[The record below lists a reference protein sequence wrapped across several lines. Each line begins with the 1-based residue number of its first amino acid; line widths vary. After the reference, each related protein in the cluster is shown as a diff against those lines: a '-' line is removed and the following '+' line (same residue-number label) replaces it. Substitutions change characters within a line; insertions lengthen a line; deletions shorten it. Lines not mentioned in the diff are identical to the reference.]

1 MRVFTYVI
9 DHDLGFAPNPFH
21 GVCTL
26 AACKPF
32 IRRNAEVGDLILG
45 TGSKPNKIDGR
56 LSYWMKVSKI
66 ITFDEYW
73 RSPSYQ
79 AKRPTM
85 NGSRMQQYGDNIYHR
100 DSETGDWR
108 QANSFHSADDGA
120 LSPPNLLR
128 DTGKTERVLL
138 GDDFAYWGAEGPAI
152 PDYLSDFVHKTQGHR
167 CSYGA
172 DRIAALQAWLE
183 ALPRPL
189 FLGRPTNWPPPA
201 T

>member
-32 IRRNAEVGDLILG
+32 IRKYAKEGDLILG
-45 TGSKPNKIDGR
+45 TGSKPNNIQGR
-56 LSYWMKVSKI
+56 LTYWMKVSKI

-73 RSPSYQ
+73 KSSKYE

-100 DSETGDWR
+100 DSETGEWC
-108 QANSFHSADDGA
+108 QVNSFHSADDGA
-120 LSPPNLLR
+120 LSPPNLAR
-128 DTGKTERVLL
+128 DTGTTERVLI
-138 GDDFAYWGAEGPAI
+138 GEDFAYWGAGGPSL
-152 PDYLSDFVHKTQGHR
+152 PDHLSDFVHKTQGHR
-167 CSYGA
+167 CRYKA
-172 DRIAALQAWLE
+172 DRIAEVLAWLE
-183 ALPRPL
+183 TVPRPEVI
-189 FLGRPTNWPPPA
+189 GRPANWPAPA
-201 T
+201 G